1 MRTKDTEENNTRR
14 FALTFTPT
22 NYERLA
28 RLARATGKVPAVCA
42 RDIIVGYLDDHA
54 DDLAELEQAAA
65 NYKARLE
72 RLNAR
77 GTISLFPELEKG
89 QEVM

>member
-1 MRTKDTEENNTRR
+1 MKPRDPEENNTRR
-14 FALTFTPT
+14 FALTFTPK

-42 RDIIVGYLDDHA
+42 RDIIVNYLDACA
-54 DDLAELEQAAA
+54 DDLAELEEAAA
-65 NYKARLE
+65 NYKRRLE

-77 GTISLFPELEKG
+77 GTISLFPEWEKG
-89 QEVM
+89 QEVE